1 MDAASYSYTEH
12 GFKTAMDALKNESEA
27 AWEWLSK
34 IPKHTWARHAMDMN
48 CKTDLVV
55 NNLSEVFNKWVLD
68 VRAKP
73 IRTMVDGIRTKL
85 MVKFNANRTKAETV
99 RWEICPTYA
108 EKLEEAKKFAR
119 NCHALMAGPNLYQ
132 VTSGE
137 RTYAVNLQHRTCGCK
152 KWDMTAV
159 PCNHAVSA
167 IHKAKLQ
174 PEDFVHDFFKKK
186 MYLAA
191 YSPII
196 YPVPGPDMWPR
207 TDSMDIEAPVFKEH
221 KGRAQTKRRKGQY
234 EKPAPKDTSRMAS
247 ITCSNCKK
255 VGHRYTNCNVAL
267 NPSLAMR
274 KNRHEPSSSSYE
286 LDAATPARR
295 ASSAAGAAATAPS
308 PARRASS
315 AAGAAATAPSP
326 AQRAS
331 SSSATAPGPAKK
343 RASSASATTPGPAK
357 KRASS
362 ASATTPGPAKKRA
375 SSASATAPGPPK
387 KRATSAAPPQRTAAG
402 SSSSVAKGKTAVT
415 RSSAAAKGERASF
428 LPPRPTGVSQR
439 IRKPTQKIRDYL
451 TASGAPWE

>member
-1 MDAASYSYTEH
+1 
-12 GFKTAMDALKNESEA
+12 
-27 AWEWLSK
+27 
-34 IPKHTWARHAMDMN
+34 
-48 CKTDLVV
+48 
-55 NNLSEVFNKWVLD
+55 
-68 VRAKP
+68 
-73 IRTMVDGIRTKL
+73 
-85 MVKFNANRTKAETV
+85 
-99 RWEICPTYA
+99 
-108 EKLEEAKKFAR
+108 
-119 NCHALMAGPNLYQ
+119 
-132 VTSGE
+132 
-137 RTYAVNLQHRTCGCK
+137 
-152 KWDMTAV
+152 
-159 PCNHAVSA
+159 
-167 IHKAKLQ
+167 
-174 PEDFVHDFFKKK
+174 

-196 YPVPGPDMWPR
+196 YPVPGPDMLPR

-255 VGHRYTNCNVAL
+255 VGHRYTSCNVAL

-286 LDAATPARR
+286 LDAATPARRASSAAGAAAIAPSLARR

-343 RASSASATTPGPAK
+343 RVSSASAKTPGPPK

-362 ASATTPGPAKKRA
+362 AST
-375 SSASATAPGPPK
+375 TAPGPPK

-402 SSSSVAKGKTAVT
+402 SSSSAAKGKTAVT
-415 RSSAAAKGERASF
+415 RSSAAVKGARASF
-428 LPPRPTGVSQR
+428 LPPRPTSVSQR
-439 IRKPTQKIRDYL
+439 IRKPTQKIRNYS
-451 TASGAPWE
+451 TASGAPSE

>member
-12 GFKTAMDALKNESEA
+12 GFKTAMAALKNESEA

-73 IRTMVDGIRTKL
+73 IRTMVDGIMTKL
-85 MVKFNANRTKAETV
+85 MVKFNANRTKTETV

-132 VTSGE
+132 VTSWE
-137 RTYAVNLQHRTCGCK
+137 TTYAVNLQHRTCGCK

-159 PCNHAVSA
+159 PCNNAISA

-186 MYLAA
+186 KMYLTA

-308 PARRASS
+308 PA
-315 AAGAAATAPSP
+315 
-326 AQRAS
+326 QRAS

-343 RASSASATTPGPAK
+343 RAPSASATTPGP
-357 KRASS
+357 
-362 ASATTPGPAKKRA
+362 PKKRA

-387 KRATSAAPPQRTAAG
+387 KRATFAAPAQRTTTG
-402 SSSSVAKGKTAVT
+402 SSS
-415 RSSAAAKGERASF
+415 
-428 LPPRPTGVSQR
+428 
-439 IRKPTQKIRDYL
+439 
-451 TASGAPWE
+451 